1 MYGDRDP
8 LYERGRGGGMSTSC
22 GSHFNRQDDRPN
34 EKMTRY
40 TYSKTH
46 GPQRLA
52 GIEATQE
59 ARQERMIG
67 GKRKGWNAGSRD
79 SDDYKTTI
87 DTLTRAI
94 NSKEES
100 KQVPRNRAALPQ

>member
-1 MYGDRDP
+1 MGSEASKSYTVHEKNRDNSVDMNVNQVA
-8 LYERGRGGGMSTSC
+8 LSC
-22 GSHFNRQDDRPN
+22 KIFQ
-34 EKMTRY
+34 
-40 TYSKTH
+40 
-46 GPQRLA
+46 L
-52 GIEATQE
+52 EATQE